1 MVQYT
6 FNQNNAGML
15 MPEVSSKCE
24 NAESLDKDDCDNLRR
39 RQARTHLIPT
49 DKVRDSLLN
58 QLNDILGKR
67 IDYRLENESS

>member
-1 MVQYT
+1 
-6 FNQNNAGML
+6 

-24 NAESLDKDDCDNLRR
+24 NAESLDKDDCDTLRR
-39 RQARTHLIPT
+39 SIARTHLIPT